1 LEKKPEDRITIKA
14 LLELPWMRK
23 SDDELEEDIN
33 QMIENL
39 EKQQSIEETK
49 LSQSDFSDGKKQ
61 KLF

>member
-1 LEKKPEDRITIKA
+1 
-14 LLELPWMRK
+14 MRK

-33 QMIENL
+33 LMIENL

-61 KLF
+61 KIF